1 MQKLGA
7 YNAMNIDGG
16 ASSGLYYKGKLL
28 TIPGRDLSNATG
40 GNQEIKSAPPRGCG
54 EATLF
59 FI

>member
-1 MQKLGA
+1 
-7 YNAMNIDGG
+7 MNIDGG
-16 ASSGLYYKGKLL
+16 ASSGLYY
-28 TIPGRDLSNATG
+28 TG